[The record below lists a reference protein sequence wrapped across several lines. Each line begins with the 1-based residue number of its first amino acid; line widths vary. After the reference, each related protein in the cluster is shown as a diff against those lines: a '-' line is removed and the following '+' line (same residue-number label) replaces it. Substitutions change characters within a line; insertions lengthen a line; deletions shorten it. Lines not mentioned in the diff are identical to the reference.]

1 MHMKYLALI
10 AALAGTPALASDPD
24 ATDWFDQAEAEEA
37 RLREINTGVL
47 EFHSK
52 APDRRIHRLYNRLD
66 IGADSLT
73 SGYVD
78 LYQCHDS
85 LDPIQRSEVRYR
97 YKHMKGLRLE
107 TWQGMERAWVEGDSV
122 QMVNVEEGARLCI
135 RAEVRVLEARGEGGY
150 QLRSGPFHRRFLD
163 GYFPMQVSL
172 DIRYPETLLQL
183 THMDP
188 QPQPGLKISQER
200 DGLRVEALFSGM
212 LTMEFGFHAPPVR
225 NNPDRNSD

>member
-1 MHMKYLALI
+1 MKHLAFI
-10 AALAGTPALASDPD
+10 AALCATPALASDPD
-24 ATDWFDQAEAEEA
+24 AADWFDQAEAEEA

-47 EFHSK
+47 EFHPK

-78 LYQCHDS
+78 LYQCHAS
-85 LDPIQRSEVRYR
+85 LDPIHRVEIRYR

-107 TWQGMERAWVEGDSV
+107 TWQDIERAWVEGDSV

-135 RAEVRVLEARGEGGY
+135 RAEIKILQAQAGGGY
-150 QLRSGPFHRRFLD
+150 LLRSGPFHRRFLD

-172 DIRYPETLLQL
+172 DIRYPETLLRL
-183 THMDP
+183 AHLDP
-188 QPQPGLKISQER
+188 QPQPGLGLRQDR
-200 DGLRVEALFSGM
+200 DGLRVDALFSGM
-212 LTMEFGFHAPPVR
+212 LTLEFGFHAPPAR
-225 NNPDRNSD
+225 NTPDHGSD